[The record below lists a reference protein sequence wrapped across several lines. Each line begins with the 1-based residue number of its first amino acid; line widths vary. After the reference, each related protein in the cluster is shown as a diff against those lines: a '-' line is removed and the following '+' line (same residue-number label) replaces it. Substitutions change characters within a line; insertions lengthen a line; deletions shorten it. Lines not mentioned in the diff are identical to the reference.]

1 MNSGSSNRMP
11 SSWGGEESYRPCLFS
26 DLNFESMV
34 LNIFSV
40 FYQVKKKKYFVN
52 GLPRLSRKYW
62 LGYPGFSIVTCNP
75 QSAKPLPPPLS
86 SCFIMAGNSIK
97 LRALTPG
104 TRHPSCWISRRKK
117 RGTEQELQ
125 TVSIGWGQIGHQCII
140 LLTSRNWREKNT
152 ANLLEL
158 L

>member
-40 FYQVKKKKYFVN
+40 FYQVKKKYFIN

-62 LGYPGFSIVTCNP
+62 LGYPGFSIVACNP
-75 QSAKPLPPPLS
+75 QSAKPLPPLLS
-86 SCFIMAGNSIK
+86 SCFIMTGNSIK

-104 TRHPSCWISRRKK
+104 TRHIESVEGK
-117 RGTEQELQ
+117 REG
-125 TVSIGWGQIGHQCII
+125 
-140 LLTSRNWREKNT
+140 RNRNFKRLASGEARLDTNALFSWRHETGGKRT
-152 ANLLEL
+152 PPTF
-158 L
+158 